1 MKHIQIASLKKR
13 LLSSLIDLSLI
24 AGLFCL
30 FYFCVFTKVVA
41 NVQHYD
47 HLNEVI
53 KEEQIKSNLYLLD
66 KDNNPISILV
76 NNPKANEDDLKD
88 HVKDF
93 YTAYIRHED
102 GEDPLYWYNTHI
114 LFVEDVKGVYKD
126 KITYPEEIIF
136 EWVDKDNPVEVK
148 HKDNYEQEIFNEFY
162 RSAYA
167 SATSMLMLT
176 DPTYSALRT
185 MTWGNVRAAM
195 YASMIATLIPCFIV
209 PISLRNG
216 KTVGKLITKLVV
228 LTDDGYEYKRYK
240 HIFRYLS
247 FYIFEVFGG
256 VVTIG
261 LTLIL
266 TTTLTLFTKKR
277 RALHDYI
284 SFSVVVDETNSVF
297 YKDEAEEM
305 MYQKKSEEKLTA

>member
-13 LLSSLIDLSLI
+13 LLSSLIDLTII

-30 FYFCVFTKVVA
+30 FYFCVFTKVVS

-53 KEEQIKSNLYLLD
+53 KEEQFNSHLYLKD
-66 KDNNPISILV
+66 KDGNPISILV
-76 NNPKANEDDLKD
+76 NNPKAGEDELAEP
-88 HVKDF
+88 VKEF
-93 YTAYIRHED
+93 YTTYIRHED
-102 GEDPLYWYNTHI
+102 GEDPLYWYRTHI
-114 LFVEDVKGVYKD
+114 LFVEDIHGSYKD

-136 EWVDKDNPVEVK
+136 EWNEDKTDVK
-148 HKDNYEQEIFNEFY
+148 HKDGYEPEIFNQFY

-167 SATSMLMLT
+167 SATSVLMLT

-195 YASMIATLIPCFIV
+195 YASMIATLIPCFII

-297 YKDEAEEM
+297 YKDEVEEA
-305 MYQKKSEEKLTA
+305 MYQKKSEEKLVS